1 MVMTRIITLCSG
13 IDWVG
18 KTHLALNIALEM
30 VRRGRQAALFTQGSP
45 SSSIDDLLALPR
57 SGILQRRSTDHNG
70 SLLRRGY
77 LGVDILS
84 SAMPLSQWD
93 RADEQAVKMLIAD
106 MDCAD
111 GYDDFLVDT
120 SGMDVRTLL
129 ACCRAASRLVLV
141 ITAEPRSRS
150 EAFALLRILQLNGF
164 QGEPY
169 LLINQ
174 LDQAADAKKL
184 YNSFSRKLK
193 KYLGLDVP
201 LLGVLLHDVHVR
213 RAEHARQAFTSLF
226 PDAEVS
232 SRIGAVADAIDAA
245 DTRATAPPQDLGA
258 CWNGFRENLALP
270 VSLPG
275 GVFLE
280 VADDG
285 GEAEIMQAS
294 PVRESASEV
303 MLLQL
308 DSSFHRFR
316 GALDNLPGLLQATAD
331 DVSDL
336 HRLLEEAADS
346 SRDADYD
353 TADSSALPQLVAGL
367 IMEIE
372 EVVEPSLELQLL
384 VNENRVRGDDP
395 DWLRAG
401 CYLKYSVRFQGQEEV
416 VLRIRS
422 FLAGVSGFHSDS
434 KVQGQ
439 TLWEMVV
446 ADRSGAMNIVHSEDD
461 GIRVQLWLPLRN
473 RAATAHASQPR
484 IVTPTVAPDKIIH

>member
-1 MVMTRIITLCSG
+1 MTRIITLCSG
-13 IDWVG
+13 VDRVG
-18 KTHLALNIALEM
+18 KTHLALNLALEM
-30 VRRGRQAALFTQGSP
+30 VRRGRQAAMFSQGSS

-57 SGILQRRSTDHNG
+57 SGILQRRSTDHDG

-93 RADEQAVKMLIAD
+93 RADEQAVKKLIAD
-106 MDCAD
+106 MDSED

-120 SGMDVRTLL
+120 SGMDARTLI
-129 ACCRAASRLVLV
+129 ACCRASSRLVLV

-174 LDQAADAKKL
+174 LERSADAKKL

-193 KYLGLDVP
+193 KHLGLDIP

-213 RAEHARQAFTSLF
+213 RAEQARQAFTSLF

-232 SRIGAVADAIDAA
+232 SWIGTVADAIDAA
-245 DTRATAPPQDLGA
+245 GSRATAPPQDLDA
-258 CWNGFRENLALP
+258 CWNSFRENLALP

-285 GEAEIMQAS
+285 GENEVLQAS

-316 GALDNLPGLLQATAD
+316 DALDNLPGLLLATAD

-336 HRLLEEAADS
+336 HRLLEEATDD
-346 SRDADYD
+346 SRDAGFD
-353 TADSSALPQLVAGL
+353 TVDSSALPQLAAGL
-367 IMEIE
+367 LTEIE
-372 EVVEPSLELQLL
+372 LAVVPAQELQLQ

-395 DWLRAG
+395 DWLRVG
-401 CYLKYSVRFQGQEEV
+401 CYLKYSVRFQGQEDM

-422 FLAGVSGFHSDS
+422 FLADVSGFHSSS
-434 KVQGQ
+434 KVQGE

-446 ADRSGAMNIVHSEDD
+446 ADRSGAMNIVHSVDD
-461 GIRVQLWLPLRN
+461 SIRVQLWLPLRN
-473 RAATAHASQPR
+473 RETTAHASQSP
-484 IVTPTVAPDKIIH
+484 IVTPTLTPDKMIH